1 MFSGAH
7 VILYTRDAEAD
18 RAFLKDV
25 LGFDHVDAGR
35 GWLVFALPPAEVAVH
50 PTDGEPRHE
59 LYLMCED
66 ITATLTRLAD
76 RGAEVSRAVS
86 DQGWGL
92 LAAVRLPSGA
102 ELPLYEPRHPTA
114 HTLSLQ

>member
-7 VILYTRDAEAD
+7 VILYTRDADAD
-18 RAFLKDV
+18 RPFLRDV

-35 GWLVFALPPAEVAVH
+35 GWLIFKLPPAEVAVH
-50 PTDGEPRHE
+50 PSGGEERHE
-59 LYLMCED
+59 FYLMCDD
-66 ITATLTRLAD
+66 IEGALRELTD
-76 RGAEVSRAVS
+76 RGAEVAEPVS

-92 LAAVRLPSGA
+92 LASLRLPSGA

-114 HTLSLQ
+114 HTLSP